1 VLNEQYMVATTQ
13 TSESGVALSPPPTN
27 RVVKV
32 LSTSGSDYMTFGEN
46 LILLLNRETETS
58 LQLLILKLLYLL
70 FTTQP
75 TQEYFYTNDLRVLLD
90 VIIRN
95 LLDLPNELVPL
106 RHTYL
111 RVLYPLLAH
120 TQLSRPPH
128 YKRAEILK
136 VVSMLGGSTDAH
148 FAPTD
153 DTTLRLV
160 ERVGQIPWLT
170 DQIDSGGEP
179 AKRLLGISLSA
190 SQTASSVSVQDVAAV
205 RERPGVQTPSRR
217 AEAEAEAES
226 EAAVEVE
233 AETSASKNDSDKDE
247 KATGV
252 QHTKN
257 WNTPLP
263 VEVPAIRLN
272 GNKKLP
278 PKTPPRRRTRVK
290 VISTSDNAHEP

>member
-217 AEAEAEAES
+217 AEAEAEAEA

>member
-1 VLNEQYMVATTQ
+1 MLNEQYMVATTQ